1 MENKGNAQALTKSP
15 GALKRVVL
23 FAHPPV
29 LELDIVGP
37 ANVFSAANKVHKG
50 GRTYEIILAT
60 SGKDLLVA
68 GMAGIGLAAHKY
80 HHEISDGVDTLLVAG
95 GRGAMGA
102 GDPAVLDWLRDMAP
116 RVRRLG
122 SICTGAFLLAN
133 AGLLDG
139 RRATTHWTYA
149 DELAAR
155 YPRVAVDPNPIWIQ
169 DGRIYTAAGVTAG
182 MDLALGFVEQ
192 DLGSAV
198 ALAVARRLVLFLRR
212 PGGQAQFSVSLSR
225 QASASNPLFELQAW
239 MAENLDNDLSVEAL
253 ASRVAMS
260 LRNFARAFV
269 RELGMTPARY
279 VESLRLEA
287 ARQYLES
294 AGANSLE
301 EIAKTCGFQSVEL
314 MRRVFLR
321 SLGVPPGYY
330 RKHFGAL
337 Q

>member
-1 MENKGNAQALTKSP
+1 MEKEGNAMALVKSNAP
-15 GALKRVVL
+15 LKRVVL

-37 ANVFSAANKVHKG
+37 ANVFSAANKVNKG
-50 GRTYEIILAT
+50 GRTYEIVLAT
-60 SGKDLLVA
+60 SGKERIIA

-80 HHEISDGVDTLLVAG
+80 HHEILDGVDTLLVAG
-95 GRGAMGA
+95 GKGAMAA
-102 GDPAVLDWLRDMAP
+102 GDPEVLAWLRDMAP

-149 DELAAR
+149 NELAAR
-155 YPRVAVDPNPIWIQ
+155 YPQVAVDPNPIWIQ
-169 DGRIYTAAGVTAG
+169 DGHIYTAAGVTAG

-192 DLGSAV
+192 DLGSAT

-225 QASASNPLFELQAW
+225 QATASNPLFELQAW
-239 MAENLDNDLSVEAL
+239 MADNLANDLSVEAL

-260 LRNFARAFV
+260 PRNFARAFV
-269 RELGMTPARY
+269 RELGLTPARY
-279 VESLRLEA
+279 VEGLRLEA
-287 ARQYLES
+287 ARQFLES
-294 AGANSLE
+294 TGANGLE
-301 EIAKTCGFQSVEL
+301 EIAKLCGFQSVES

-321 SLGVPPGYY
+321 ALGVAPGYY
-330 RKHFGAL
+330 RKHFGVL
-337 Q
+337 H

>member
-1 MENKGNAQALTKSP
+1 VENQNHAMTSTKSNAP
-15 GALKRVVL
+15 LKQVVL

-37 ANVFSAANKVHKG
+37 ANVFSAANKVNPG
-50 GRTYEIILAT
+50 GRTYQIILAT
-60 SGKDLLVA
+60 SGKELLVA
-68 GMAGIGLAAHKY
+68 GMAGIGLTAHKY

-95 GRGAMGA
+95 GRGAMAA
-102 GDPAVLDWLRDMAP
+102 GDPGALAWLRDMAP

-122 SICTGAFLLAN
+122 SICTGAFLLAQ

-149 DELAAR
+149 GELASR
-155 YPRVAVDPNPIWIQ
+155 YPRVAVDPDPIWIQ
-169 DGRIYTAAGVTAG
+169 DGSIYTAAGVTAG
-182 MDLALGFVEQ
+182 MDLALGFVEE

-198 ALAVARRLVLFLRR
+198 SLAVARRLVLFLRR

-225 QASASNPLFELQAW
+225 QAASNPLFELQAW
-239 MAENLDNDLSVEAL
+239 MAENLDKDLTVEAL

-260 LRNFARAFV
+260 PRNFARAFV

-279 VESLRLEA
+279 VEGLRLEA
-287 ARQYLES
+287 ARQCLES
-294 AGANSLE
+294 VGANSLE
-301 EIAKTCGFQSVEL
+301 EIAKACGFQSVEL

-330 RKHFGAL
+330 RKHFGAR